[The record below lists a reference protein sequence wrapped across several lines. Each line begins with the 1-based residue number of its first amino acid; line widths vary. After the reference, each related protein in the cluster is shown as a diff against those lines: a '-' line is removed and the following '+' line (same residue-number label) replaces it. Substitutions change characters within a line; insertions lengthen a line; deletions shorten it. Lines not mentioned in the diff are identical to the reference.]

1 MATADPEANV
11 VQQADAVRCHETRS
25 SGREV
30 LIVYD
35 KECPACDCY
44 CNMVRIK
51 ESVGT
56 LVLVDAR
63 SGGPLMDEITAKGLD
78 IDQGMVVKVG
88 KELYYGPDAI
98 QVLALMGT
106 NRGFFNRLAYW
117 SFRSRAMSRILY
129 PVLRACRNLLLKI
142 LGKTKI
148 NNLQVTGND
157 RF

>member
-1 MATADPEANV
+1 MNS
-11 VQQADAVRCHETRS
+11 DAQ
-25 SGREV
+25 V
-30 LIVYD
+30 LVVYD
-35 KECPACDCY
+35 KQCPACDYY
-44 CNMVRIK
+44 CNLVRIR
-51 ESVGT
+51 ESVGH

-63 SGGPLMDEITAKGLD
+63 AGGAIMDEITAKGLD

-88 KELYYGPDAI
+88 DEIYYGADAI
-98 QVLALMGT
+98 NVLALMGT

-117 SFRSRAMSRILY
+117 FFRSRAISRVLY

-148 NNLQVTGND
+148 NNLKVPGND